1 VGHEAIPLEP
11 SAEPNNTTIFFLPP
25 SRDPCGHHLCVNQV
39 LSNGKMNSKAT
50 FSLRE
55 ISQILTIVGICSSQ
69 EEHIL
74 TIDKNL
80 NTSPE
85 ILEESRS
92 YELQND
98 FPFQNEKETEKLW
111 TTPGGEISLRPEIE
125 EFSTSISTDPLCT
138 SEIKHAEEK
147 DLHNM
152 IKESIEIT
160 VDEHQDYIE
169 TWFQEVIKP
178 QYYSLLQHLMMPK
191 QVGWLVLHIQVIT
204 MVTFSYMD
212 MSMFLILLRTWL
224 HWKSSYT

>member
-1 VGHEAIPLEP
+1 
-11 SAEPNNTTIFFLPP
+11 
-25 SRDPCGHHLCVNQV
+25 VNQV
-39 LSNGKMNSKAT
+39 LSNGKMNSEAT

-55 ISQILTIVGICSSQ
+55 LSQILAIAGISSSQ

-74 TIDKNL
+74 TIAKNL

-98 FPFQNEKETEKLW
+98 FPFQNAKETEKLW
-111 TTPGGEISLRPEIE
+111 TTPSREQSLRPEIE
-125 EFSTSISTDPLCT
+125 EFSTSISADPLCT
-138 SEIKHAEEK
+138 SEINHPKEE
-147 DLHNM
+147 DLHSM
-152 IKESIEIT
+152 MKESIEIT
-160 VDEHQDYIE
+160 VDKHQDYIE
-169 TWFQEVIKP
+169 IWFQEVIRP
-178 QYYSLLQHLMMPK
+178 QYYSLLQHLLMPK

-204 MVTFSYMD
+204 AVNFSYMD

>member
-1 VGHEAIPLEP
+1 
-11 SAEPNNTTIFFLPP
+11 
-25 SRDPCGHHLCVNQV
+25 VNQV
-39 LSNGKMNSKAT
+39 LSNDKMNSKVT
-50 FSLRE
+50 ISLE
-55 ISQILTIVGICSSQ
+55 ELSQILATAGISSFQ

-74 TIDKNL
+74 TIVKNL
-80 NTSPE
+80 STSPE

-98 FPFQNEKETEKLW
+98 FPCQNVKEAEKLW
-111 TTPGGEISLRPEIE
+111 TTSGGEKSLRPKIE

-138 SEIKHAEEK
+138 SEINHPKEE
-147 DLHNM
+147 DLHSM
-152 IKESIEIT
+152 MKESIEIT

-169 TWFQEVIKP
+169 IWFQEVIRP
-178 QYYSLLQHLMMPK
+178 QYYSLLQHLLMPK

-204 MVTFSYMD
+204 AINFSYMD